1 MREQFNVL
9 LIDQEAALA
18 AIPSMLPP
26 DTDTRMKAFDLIR
39 QVLAARGA
47 FSAEESAR
55 LSEIARL
62 FGIDQGGITGPTPFR
77 QIRKERQAKAS

>member
-1 MREQFNVL
+1 MT
-9 LIDQEAALA
+9 AA
-18 AIPSMLPP
+18 PSLYSDCRRVSAQPASIASE
-26 DTDTRMKAFDLIR
+26 TETRVKAFDLIR

-62 FGIDQGGITGPTPFR
+62 FGIDQGGNTGPTPLR
-77 QIRKERQAKAS
+77 PVRTERQAKASR